1 MYRTGQAHHF
11 AVKYVEMMV
20 KLSRMLEKKRHK
32 HNWQNNLYEMNS
44 KEEEE
49 AKTDA
54 HALTL

>member
-20 KLSRMLEKKRHK
+20 KLSRMLEKKER

-49 AKTDA
+49 EAKTDA